1 MSAETLGVAV
11 IGAGGIANFHL
22 TSYAANPEVR
32 IVGIHDLN
40 VDRAR
45 SMAQRY
51 GAGRVYDALDDLL
64 DDPTVDAVS
73 ICTWN
78 DSHSRLAVAALNSG
92 KHVLVEKPLSR
103 TVEEAKEV
111 QCAVERSGRHLQ
123 VGFVRRFG
131 QNAVTLKRFVD
142 RGTLGDVYF
151 SKATN
156 IRRIGNPGGWFA
168 DSARSGGGALVD
180 IGVHV
185 VDLCWYLMGTPKP
198 VTISA
203 NSYSRLGNRA
213 NITNLERYWAADS
226 NPEDNTVEDMVNAL
240 VRFDD
245 GSSLLLDTSYSLHA
259 VDDDLHVSVF
269 GERGGAELEPSLRIV
284 TEENDTIL
292 RIEPQVDHPSFEMA
306 EGFANELIYFVDL
319 CQGRVPDLATA
330 AQGVEVMRMITAM
343 YESAR
348 LGREIDLR

>member
-1 MSAETLGVAV
+1 MNGPALGVAV
-11 IGAGGIANFHL
+11 IGAGSIADFHL

-32 IVGIHDLN
+32 LVGIHDLN
-40 VDRAR
+40 LDRAR
-45 SMAQRY
+45 SVAAAY
-51 GAGRVYDALDDLL
+51 GAERIYETLDELL
-64 DDPTVDAVS
+64 TDPAVEAVS

-78 DSHSRLAVAALNSG
+78 DSHSRLAVAALDAG

-103 TVEEAKEV
+103 TLAEAEDV
-111 QCAVERSGRHLQ
+111 QRAVERNDRHLQ

-131 QNAVTLKRFVD
+131 QNARTLKRFVD
-142 RGTLGDVYF
+142 GGTLGDVYF
-151 SKATN
+151 AKATN
-156 IRRIGNPGGWFA
+156 VRRIGNPGGWFA
-168 DSARSGGGALVD
+168 DSARSGGGPLVD

-185 VDLCWYLMGTPKP
+185 VDLCWYFMGTPKP
-198 VTISA
+198 VTVSA
-203 NSYSRLGNRA
+203 NAYSKLGNRA
-213 NITNLERYWAADS
+213 NVTNLKRYRVADS
-226 NPEDNTVEDMVNAL
+226 NPDDNTVEDMVNAL
-240 VRFDD
+240 VRFDN

-269 GERGGAELEPSLRIV
+269 GDRGGAELEPSLRIV

-292 RIEPQVDHPSFEMA
+292 RMEPQLDHPSFGME
-306 EGFANELIYFVDL
+306 EGFATELAYFVDL
-319 CQGRVPDLATA
+319 CRDRVPDVATA

>member
-1 MSAETLGVAV
+1 MSGAVRVAV
-11 IGAGGIANFHL
+11 IGAGTIADFHL
-22 TSYAANPEVR
+22 TSYAANPAVQ

-40 VDRAR
+40 IDR
-45 SMAQRY
+45 
-51 GAGRVYDALDDLL
+51 AGRVARAYGAERVYETLDDLL
-64 DDPTVDAVS
+64 TDATVEAVS

-78 DSHSRLAVAALNSG
+78 DSHARLAVAALDAG

-103 TVEEAKEV
+103 TLDEAV
-111 QCAVERSGRHLQ
+111 QVQRAVERSGKHLQ

-131 QNAVTLKRFVD
+131 QNALTLKRFVD
-142 RGTLGDVYF
+142 GGTLGDVYF
-151 SKATN
+151 AKATN

-168 DSARSGGGALVD
+168 DSARSGGGPLVD

-185 VDLCWYLMGTPKP
+185 IDLCWYLMGAPKP
-198 VTISA
+198 VTVSA
-203 NSYSRLGNRA
+203 NSYTRLGNRA
-213 NITNLERYWAADS
+213 NITNLKRYRAADD
-226 NPEDNTVEDMVNAL
+226 NPDLNTVEDMVNAL

-259 VDDDLHVSVF
+259 VDDRLNISVF
-269 GERGGAELEPSLRIV
+269 GERGGAELEPALRLV

-292 RIEPQVDHPSFEMA
+292 RVEPQLDHPTFEMA
-306 EGFANELIYFVDL
+306 EGFANELAYFVDL
-319 CQGRVPDLATA
+319 CRDRVPDLATA

-343 YESAR
+343 YESAH